1 MLRKESKLTLNY
13 SKCVFATRTVDLCGY
28 RISRG
33 FVQPDPERIKTQLT
47 LLTLEKLKKQ
57 QRSIEL
63 LVYHPQWG
71 YSDKFNLTIQSSTF
85 PLEHEARASFKTP
98 KEELI

>member
-33 FVQPDPERIKTQLT
+33 FVQPDPERIKTHLT

-63 LVYHPQWG
+63 FAYHPQWIL
-71 YSDKFNLTIQSSTF
+71 STPINLISRFKALRSHLSMK
-85 PLEHEARASFKTP
+85 LERPSKLR
-98 KEELI
+98 KKS